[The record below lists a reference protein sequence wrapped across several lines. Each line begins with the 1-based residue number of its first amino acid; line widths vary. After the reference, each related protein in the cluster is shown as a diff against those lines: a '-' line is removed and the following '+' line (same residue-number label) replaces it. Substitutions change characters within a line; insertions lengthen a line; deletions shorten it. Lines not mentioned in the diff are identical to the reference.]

1 MTTRRAIAKLALAM
15 LLATGAML
23 VGCRSETTAP
33 PPVLAPIEGG
43 NGRLDWA
50 GMQPCADCDGIETHL
65 ALVNDDGR
73 RSFVLTETY
82 LAERPVRFVESG
94 KWQREQ
100 ALLLLIGKDGAR
112 LGYAVLEDG
121 RLQPRDVR
129 GRRLAGSD
137 GDGLLS
143 PVAAATE
150 R

>member
-1 MTTRRAIAKLALAM
+1 MTARGALAKRSPVV
-15 LLATGAML
+15 LLVVVAML
-23 VGCRSETTAP
+23 AGCRNESAAP
-33 PPVLAPIEGG
+33 PQVLAPIESAS
-43 NGRLDWA
+43 GRLDWA
-50 GMQPCADCDGIETHL
+50 GMQPCADCEGIETHL
-65 ALVNDDGR
+65 ALVNEDGR

-94 KWQREQ
+94 QWQREQ
-100 ALLLLIGKDGAR
+100 DLLLLAGKDGAR
-112 LGYAVLEDG
+112 IGYAVLEDG

-143 PVAAATE
+143 PVVAATE